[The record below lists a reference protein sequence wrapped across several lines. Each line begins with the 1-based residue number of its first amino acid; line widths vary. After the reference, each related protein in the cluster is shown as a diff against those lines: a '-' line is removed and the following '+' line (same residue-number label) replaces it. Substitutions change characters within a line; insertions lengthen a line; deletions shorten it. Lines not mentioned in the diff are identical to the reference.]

1 MQRRAYTNISKKSL
15 VLALRGDLSNCASKK
30 CFLSTEGQYIGL
42 KKHKNF
48 DTLIARLIVAGLMF
62 CLLQIPNEPQLCNDT
77 CLQLLNLYL
86 GQ

>member
-42 KKHKNF
+42 KQETQKF
-48 DTLIARLIVAGLMF
+48 
-62 CLLQIPNEPQLCNDT
+62 
-77 CLQLLNLYL
+77 
-86 GQ
+86 

>member
-1 MQRRAYTNISKKSL
+1 MPAKNVSFLPKGSTS
-15 VLALRGDLSNCASKK
+15 DSN
-30 CFLSTEGQYIGL
+30 

-62 CLLQIPNEPQLCNDT
+62 CLLQILNEPQLCNDT